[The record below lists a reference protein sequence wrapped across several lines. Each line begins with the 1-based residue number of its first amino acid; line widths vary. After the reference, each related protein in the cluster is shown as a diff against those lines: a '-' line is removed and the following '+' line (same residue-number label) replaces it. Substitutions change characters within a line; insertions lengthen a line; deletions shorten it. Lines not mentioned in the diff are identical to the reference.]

1 MLRAGKTG
9 LSASIDRRSR
19 WIDYYDFL
27 FFMDDFIGSDMT
39 VGASQGYEWRAPM
52 VAGEEQV
59 PALVRMQQ
67 GRDNEWR
74 APMALPSAQVTGWFD
89 EQAEAHRRNRALQ
102 AFDVLA
108 EGVDLSLRPN
118 ARKLAVDAFGEDFVR
133 DWESSD
139 GVVRDQLSGMR
150 FNEFVM
156 RRDGDDDVDGLM
168 RYRELSGNRDVLSEV
183 DMWRDYAGKR
193 KGEIDSFRAA
203 RKAEGEKYA
212 EILSR
217 AVRGEAVTND
227 ELAAVVKGGYSLAD
241 ITAAGKAY
249 TLMQTVDP
257 DNYARAYDLITGSNA
272 AMALC
277 LSAMEDDAFKRYA
290 DSPVSNSFAD
300 SLRGMRRGFFEAVS
314 EEAVSG
320 RIVEH
325 MAGYPMGDTALKY
338 HGSKVATQD
347 VDRPRYNAAQR
358 AFVGDVLDRVDAGR
372 ERGMQQSGLFT
383 VGASAMAELA
393 GMMVSFS
400 SYAQPFTVSD
410 MLFASQARRESMGRA
425 HAEPMDDETYSSLV
439 QSVGRERA
447 DEMRAD
453 WQRQSSRAAIG
464 AASIWYA
471 GSEYV
476 SMKIGLGAGGRVAAR
491 LAPGAMG
498 RLASRSALR
507 NRTFAGAYAGGVL
520 RSGFDL
526 GVAMPLARG
535 GLDYLYD
542 SMPWADSKLATGADE
557 LAGWYNELGSGRR
570 WAGVLGMALAGGAP
584 HAYGTRNNARR
595 ILAERK
601 GAMVEGVTGE
611 QFDSTLYLPERERVE
626 KLAAFS
632 RENREREPEEVIRR
646 AIAACKDE
654 VDRQKADEMR
664 QDAAVEAAM
673 QSLGYSIEASGEG
686 GKGFLYYEGYFN
698 ERGEFER
705 GAKRM
710 ELDADDLAVFVQQ
723 VLDAK
728 ANRFLRSVG
737 VGETA
742 QRMRD
747 EMGKM
752 RLVDAFRETVK
763 GDVSVEWMR
772 PEAMRMIEE
781 RGQRAAQR
789 LEQRVREEMESN
801 PAADEQELRRRV
813 GEEVHD
819 DLGDNRPLAVMIRRA
834 EGVRQRAA
842 IEEARGNVLDKNA
855 PFSWAYVVTRGSGAS
870 KRRILR
876 IAEGATVHEVA
887 EEFGEQVMLDWMDAE
902 GMDYV
907 SAFMMLDSMR
917 VQMARSGDKAARELA
932 DTLTTLHKREP
943 GLYARIRE
951 DGALGNASELGSVR
965 RDVIEALSRMM
976 LSDFIRR
983 VQRGEVELPQWSR
996 ALLDAAH
1003 TNAVTFAE
1011 EMELGAALAKA
1022 KEGGWMPEAVSR
1034 MLDLSEGGVRE
1045 ALAREASVEDF
1056 SSAWMEKMRRQA
1068 EFDSR
1073 NGRLRDPD
1081 YLDDFYS
1088 AAAAGQQQAEEERAA
1103 VEAVAEEEARQSV
1116 TELEEEGKTHEQ
1128 AVTERA
1134 ERFADAKQE
1143 ETDGNPAA
1151 LDDGAFCGGR
1161 CLEVEDETGLVC
1173 RGGLLEVDRLTILP
1187 NFKQGADAESGV
1199 VEPLRGDYR
1208 PDHDPIRV
1216 WQRADGSLQVISGRH
1231 RLDAARRAGA
1241 SRIMSYVYR
1250 EDAAH
1255 DELWARRYDIES
1267 NIRDNQ
1273 ATPLEVALYVRG
1285 EWTGGS
1291 PLTEEQV
1298 ARAGIDR
1305 KGKMGAV
1312 GYRIGR
1318 DAGDS
1323 VMDAL
1328 RNGLIDDRDALTI
1341 AGFCPG
1347 DDVVQRVGLRM
1358 ALDGSS
1364 RAEVL
1369 ERMAAEVAKQEMQ
1382 RELGLGGTDLFGHA
1396 IDDDAFMTFCS
1407 KYVVRRRNELAKD
1420 AQYLRTNA
1428 GRRNSSTLAEK
1439 YGVDVKDPEAL
1450 RAKLKEL
1457 DALRERWKHP
1467 YTDTE
1472 LLGEIR
1478 EAYKAES
1485 GEHEESADEV
1495 TLRTYQESMGTA
1507 GAYTED
1513 HSARGGFKAR
1523 TGSDKFARDEA
1534 GKEPGLRVNV
1544 VARLANGKKASK
1556 NALVADSS
1564 GNTIWGKLPDLDV
1577 LHDEEYANKL
1587 ILMRLGYSSSGF
1599 THIVRKHG
1607 QWIMDAMGI
1616 DDPVQACKRFIE
1628 TVMSGVTKIQKRS
1641 DMSLVVKSGE
1651 SERYFIVAIGK
1662 DKVLPDYAGIKTAFV
1677 ADRPARY
1684 DSENT
1689 LYEANG
1695 VLELRIP
1702 MSSIG
1707 ENQRLRVTS
1716 ESKDRT
1722 SDYPVAATPNAP
1734 KERMAS
1740 IGEIVK
1746 TETVVPVDKSSRE
1759 TEDYSVGG
1767 SKAFDFK
1774 EAKRRGLTYTD
1785 PADGQEKFIIPIRNA
1800 EGELLARLK
1809 SDFTRGQ
1816 LLGVPTGGH
1825 RDVTMGALL
1834 QYEELYRNYPELRK
1848 LRVRLY
1854 NPQMSDDRL
1863 GYSSPARNGEAQY
1876 IALNVGALRAYGEDA
1891 EAQVVKTLLHESQHA
1906 IQHFEGFARGFTG
1919 NADKGQMIAYLEAAI
1934 ADRKRSGTDDD
1945 WSRDNLA
1952 FLEDMLDRVI
1962 RTEPSSLDM
1971 PNLEWEELSYSVYWL
1986 SHGEQEARWTMDA
1999 KPGTEVPVWDSE
2011 DKGLDSWHTVALRS
2025 KAAADMLGGVTF
2037 AGMGRFQ
2044 RLLEGRL
2051 GSSGEFMFDRRVF
2064 QMYENVVRRARELDM
2079 LSSGEGEQ
2087 GLKLAAEGMALMD
2100 SLTAML
2106 PDTYR
2111 FALEP
2116 YKVYFSSYAK
2126 LRGSGSPVEA
2136 GAVVPMRG
2144 WDARMEGAYERI
2156 VREMLR
2162 EESRMFEREF
2172 WGDVLEDFPDLAR
2185 ALPEMRERYA
2195 ELLEEAK
2202 GEFPRERGESPKAM
2216 RRRLDL
2222 MDVYVMAGM
2231 RERFAEELLDLYKA
2245 TGAMRADRM
2254 MAKFLERVRLQL
2266 DAFRKDRT
2274 LGRIRRAVDVLTPR
2288 AGDGGKPVKGHI
2300 GAENYRRVL
2309 DYVRLMEL
2317 TRGQRDGF
2325 MEQFKPADAPE
2336 GSEVYEGMRRWDD
2349 VDPAE
2354 VLHIVTYD
2362 EMGDEI
2368 VIDCTKQEYET
2379 YACFDV
2385 MSSAQ
2390 AEAAARALGEFI
2402 RTGRQ
2407 AWENAEE
2414 AARQRI
2420 AARCAPLLEG
2430 FSETENERRARRKRE
2445 ERAWVSPVR
2454 KVLNLFSGA
2463 MNDAQFFDA
2472 LSGIKE
2478 IEPWARE
2485 FTDRI
2490 ARAHVYLECQEK
2502 ERHAFMM
2509 GAVRR
2514 AAGSDKP
2521 KVVHEWFDRVNR
2533 SADTGIVLVPGE
2545 PDFLGREHEKL
2556 RLQFLGLLRRK
2567 THEKNF
2573 RPNKFAE
2580 ALRFLLSDEQADR
2593 LPDALAEEV
2602 LAKYGAI
2609 GDAEKS
2615 KLKGDAAL
2623 RSLLTAREYERFAHI
2638 NGSARSRAKKARK
2651 KWLAENPDRREDAT
2665 LAADGESLHLTRLE
2679 AAYRVLMCE
2688 QEDYRE
2694 MLALQGYSEEV
2705 VGRLMRFA
2713 GDDVMRLAYELRDKL
2728 GERTGAIREI
2738 YERVYGMP
2746 FPEVDNYFRAYFD
2759 VHHAEKR
2766 ETTLDGQ
2773 GTGKAAGSGR
2783 VRILYTRQ
2791 HHNQKLDPTMD
2802 VVTAFNAAMREQD
2815 VLVGY
2820 GDLPSDITRLVN
2832 YQQEGVRMVD
2842 ALHATIGAE
2851 ATDTMLLHA
2860 NNMKQLAGGAEE
2872 TARGLLR
2879 ILRAFSSPSAV
2890 MILNYRVGSLLKQY
2904 TGLFNTVAGS
2914 DMVTLGEWS
2923 RSAGRVS
2930 VGLGKISVAELMK
2943 RPELDSRF
2951 KGWSSSVEKEML
2963 FGYGDNVTPRMAADS
2978 AFRAGMSLMEWVDV
2992 RANAKSCAILYDAVY
3007 RKAQKMNK
3015 SATHEELDALAMQE
3029 VRRSLALK
3037 SQPLD
3042 WRQKALI
3049 GAKASI
3055 FKVGNLFLGG
3065 ESMNLLGNLARLMA
3079 RGKKGDYARLAQVW
3093 LSHGAALSVL
3103 NMVYN
3108 FFTDDE
3114 EQWKKRNLLANF
3126 VLGTALGP
3134 MSGVPFA
3141 SQMFSAV
3148 NAVTPRSWGYWLPSS
3163 SMLPFAD
3170 VNRLYHDFRKAFG
3183 NKGSWQDRSIAANN
3197 VLRALLVG
3205 SAAAFTNP
3213 RTMTGAA
3220 IKAGSYALAAASTVA
3235 DFLLRVERA
3244 AEERL

>member
-1 MLRAGKTG
+1 MK
-9 LSASIDRRSR
+9 
-19 WIDYYDFL
+19 
-27 FFMDDFIGSDMT
+27 
-39 VGASQGYEWRAPM
+39 VGAESSRTSGGFGFIHALKHAPEM
-52 VAGEEQV
+52 MEADG
-59 PALVRMQQ
+59 
-67 GRDNEWR
+67 
-74 APMALPSAQVTGWFD
+74 VTPLEYFY
-89 EQAEAHRRNRALQ
+89 RLSRNILAMKK
-102 AFDVLA
+102 DVKHQ
-108 EGVDLSLRPN
+108 
-118 ARKLAVDAFGEDFVR
+118 RKNDREDAFGATGEHT
-133 DWESSD
+133 
-139 GVVRDQLSGMR
+139 GKLVV
-150 FNEFVM
+150 E
-156 RRDGDDDVDGLM
+156 
-168 RYRELSGNRDVLSEV
+168 
-183 DMWRDYAGKR
+183 
-193 KGEIDSFRAA
+193 
-203 RKAEGEKYA
+203 
-212 EILSR
+212 
-217 AVRGEAVTND
+217 
-227 ELAAVVKGGYSLAD
+227 
-241 ITAAGKAY
+241 
-249 TLMQTVDP
+249 
-257 DNYARAYDLITGSNA
+257 
-272 AMALC
+272 
-277 LSAMEDDAFKRYA
+277 
-290 DSPVSNSFAD
+290 
-300 SLRGMRRGFFEAVS
+300 
-314 EEAVSG
+314 
-320 RIVEH
+320 
-325 MAGYPMGDTALKY
+325 
-338 HGSKVATQD
+338 
-347 VDRPRYNAAQR
+347 
-358 AFVGDVLDRVDAGR
+358 
-372 ERGMQQSGLFT
+372 
-383 VGASAMAELA
+383 
-393 GMMVSFS
+393 
-400 SYAQPFTVSD
+400 
-410 MLFASQARRESMGRA
+410 
-425 HAEPMDDETYSSLV
+425 
-439 QSVGRERA
+439 
-447 DEMRAD
+447 
-453 WQRQSSRAAIG
+453 
-464 AASIWYA
+464 
-471 GSEYV
+471 
-476 SMKIGLGAGGRVAAR
+476 
-491 LAPGAMG
+491 
-498 RLASRSALR
+498 
-507 NRTFAGAYAGGVL
+507 L
-520 RSGFDL
+520 RSD
-526 GVAMPLARG
+526 
-535 GLDYLYD
+535 
-542 SMPWADSKLATGADE
+542 
-557 LAGWYNELGSGRR
+557 
-570 WAGVLGMALAGGAP
+570 
-584 HAYGTRNNARR
+584 
-595 ILAERK
+595 
-601 GAMVEGVTGE
+601 
-611 QFDSTLYLPERERVE
+611 
-626 KLAAFS
+626 
-632 RENREREPEEVIRR
+632 
-646 AIAACKDE
+646 
-654 VDRQKADEMR
+654 
-664 QDAAVEAAM
+664 
-673 QSLGYSIEASGEG
+673 EAS
-686 GKGFLYYEGYFN
+686 YTVISMYPSDID
-698 ERGEFER
+698 R
-705 GAKRM
+705 
-710 ELDADDLAVFVQQ
+710 DA
-723 VLDAK
+723 
-728 ANRFLRSVG
+728 
-737 VGETA
+737 
-742 QRMRD
+742 
-747 EMGKM
+747 
-752 RLVDAFRETVK
+752 
-763 GDVSVEWMR
+763 
-772 PEAMRMIEE
+772 
-781 RGQRAAQR
+781 
-789 LEQRVREEMESN
+789 
-801 PAADEQELRRRV
+801 
-813 GEEVHD
+813 
-819 DLGDNRPLAVMIRRA
+819 
-834 EGVRQRAA
+834 
-842 IEEARGNVLDKNA
+842 
-855 PFSWAYVVTRGSGAS
+855 
-870 KRRILR
+870 
-876 IAEGATVHEVA
+876 
-887 EEFGEQVMLDWMDAE
+887 
-902 GMDYV
+902 
-907 SAFMMLDSMR
+907 
-917 VQMARSGDKAARELA
+917 
-932 DTLTTLHKREP
+932 
-943 GLYARIRE
+943 
-951 DGALGNASELGSVR
+951 
-965 RDVIEALSRMM
+965 
-976 LSDFIRR
+976 
-983 VQRGEVELPQWSR
+983 
-996 ALLDAAH
+996 
-1003 TNAVTFAE
+1003 
-1011 EMELGAALAKA
+1011 
-1022 KEGGWMPEAVSR
+1022 
-1034 MLDLSEGGVRE
+1034 
-1045 ALAREASVEDF
+1045 
-1056 SSAWMEKMRRQA
+1056 EKMRELPIGSA
-1068 EFDSR
+1068 I
-1073 NGRLRDPD
+1073 LRFQSSGETSP
-1081 YLDDFYS
+1081 S
-1088 AAAAGQQQAEEERAA
+1088 ESSNQRTKTAADAMGAAGTTPRVNLPLHQQ
-1103 VEAVAEEEARQSV
+1103 
-1116 TELEEEGKTHEQ
+1116 
-1128 AVTERA
+1128 
-1134 ERFADAKQE
+1134 
-1143 ETDGNPAA
+1143 
-1151 LDDGAFCGGR
+1151 
-1161 CLEVEDETGLVC
+1161 
-1173 RGGLLEVDRLTILP
+1173 
-1187 NFKQGADAESGV
+1187 V
-1199 VEPLRGDYR
+1199 V
-1208 PDHDPIRV
+1208 
-1216 WQRADGSLQVISGRH
+1216 
-1231 RLDAARRAGA
+1231 
-1241 SRIMSYVYR
+1241 
-1250 EDAAH
+1250 
-1255 DELWARRYDIES
+1255 
-1267 NIRDNQ
+1267 NI
-1273 ATPLEVALYVRG
+1273 
-1285 EWTGGS
+1285 
-1291 PLTEEQV
+1291 
-1298 ARAGIDR
+1298 
-1305 KGKMGAV
+1305 
-1312 GYRIGR
+1312 
-1318 DAGDS
+1318 
-1323 VMDAL
+1323 
-1328 RNGLIDDRDALTI
+1328 
-1341 AGFCPG
+1341 
-1347 DDVVQRVGLRM
+1347 
-1358 ALDGSS
+1358 
-1364 RAEVL
+1364 
-1369 ERMAAEVAKQEMQ
+1369 
-1382 RELGLGGTDLFGHA
+1382 H
-1396 IDDDAFMTFCS
+1396 
-1407 KYVVRRRNELAKD
+1407 
-1420 AQYLRTNA
+1420 
-1428 GRRNSSTLAEK
+1428 
-1439 YGVDVKDPEAL
+1439 DVKF
-1450 RAKLKEL
+1450 
-1457 DALRERWKHP
+1457 
-1467 YTDTE
+1467 
-1472 LLGEIR
+1472 
-1478 EAYKAES
+1478 
-1485 GEHEESADEV
+1485 V
-1495 TLRTYQESMGTA
+1495 
-1507 GAYTED
+1507 
-1513 HSARGGFKAR
+1513 
-1523 TGSDKFARDEA
+1523 
-1534 GKEPGLRVNV
+1534 
-1544 VARLANGKKASK
+1544 
-1556 NALVADSS
+1556 DSS
-1564 GNTIWGKLPDLDV
+1564 GDTVHYEPLNETLD
-1577 LHDEEYANKL
+1577 
-1587 ILMRLGYSSSGF
+1587 F
-1599 THIVRKHG
+1599 
-1607 QWIMDAMGI
+1607 
-1616 DDPVQACKRFIE
+1616 
-1628 TVMSGVTKIQKRS
+1628 
-1641 DMSLVVKSGE
+1641 
-1651 SERYFIVAIGK
+1651 
-1662 DKVLPDYAGIKTAFV
+1662 
-1677 ADRPARY
+1677 
-1684 DSENT
+1684 
-1689 LYEANG
+1689 
-1695 VLELRIP
+1695 
-1702 MSSIG
+1702 
-1707 ENQRLRVTS
+1707 
-1716 ESKDRT
+1716 
-1722 SDYPVAATPNAP
+1722 
-1734 KERMAS
+1734 
-1740 IGEIVK
+1740 
-1746 TETVVPVDKSSRE
+1746 
-1759 TEDYSVGG
+1759 SVGG

-1785 PADGQEKFIIPIRNA
+1785 PADGQEKFIIPIRDA

-1825 RDVTMGALL
+1825 MDVTMGSLL

-1854 NPQMSDDRL
+1854 NPQMPEDRL

-1891 EAQVVKTLLHESQHA
+1891 EAQVVKALLHESQHA

-1919 NADKGQMIAYLEAAI
+1919 SADKGQMIAYLEAAI
-1934 ADRKRSGTDDD
+1934 ADRKRRGTDDD

-1952 FLEDMLDRVI
+1952 FLEYMRDRVI
-1962 RTEPSSLDM
+1962 STEPSSLGA
-1971 PNLEWEELSYSVYWL
+1971 PNEDWDALSYSVYWL

-1999 KPGTEVPVWDSE
+1999 KPGTGVPVWDSE
-2011 DKGLDSWHTVALRS
+2011 DKGLDSWKTVALRS
-2025 KAAADMLGGVTF
+2025 EAAADMLGGVTF

-2087 GLKLAAEGMALMD
+2087 GLKLAAEGLALMD
-2100 SLTAML
+2100 SLVAML

-2126 LRGSGSPVEA
+2126 LRGSGSSVEA
-2136 GAVVPMRG
+2136 GAMVPMRG

-2162 EESRMFEREF
+2162 EEPRMFEREF

-2185 ALPEMRERYA
+2185 ALPEMRERYT
-2195 ELLEEAK
+2195 ELQEEAK

-2216 RRRLDL
+2216 RRRLEL
-2222 MDVYVMAGM
+2222 MDVYVMSGM

-2274 LGRIRRAVDVLTPR
+2274 LGRIRRAVEVLTPR
-2288 AGDGGKPVKGHI
+2288 AGKGGKPVKGHI

-2336 GSEVYEGMRRWDD
+2336 GSEVYDGMRRWDD

-2354 VLHIVTYD
+2354 VLHVVTYD

-2472 LSGIKE
+2472 LSGVKE

-2490 ARAHVYLECQEK
+2490 ARAHVYLECHEK

-2514 AAGSDKP
+2514 ASGSDKSE
-2521 KVVHEWFDRVNR
+2521 VVHEWFDRVNR

-2545 PDFLGREHEKL
+2545 PDFLGREHETL

-2580 ALRFLLSDEQADR
+2580 ALRFLLADEQAGR

-2638 NGSARSRAKKARK
+2638 NDSARSRAQKARE
-2651 KWLAENPDRREDAT
+2651 KWLEENKRRPDAT
-2665 LAADGESLHLTRLE
+2665 LAGDGESLNLTRLE

-2694 MLALQGYSEEV
+2694 MLALQGYSADV
-2705 VGRLMRFA
+2705 VGRLRRFA

-2802 VVTAFNAAMREQD
+2802 VVTAFNVAMREQD
-2815 VLVGY
+2815 VLVGF

-2963 FGYGDNVTPRMAADS
+2963 FGYGDNVSPKLALDS

-3134 MSGVPFA
+3134 ISGVPFA

-3163 SMLPFAD
+3163 AMMPFAD
-3170 VNRLYHDFRKAFG
+3170 FNRLYHDFCKAFG
-3183 NKGSWQDRSIAANN
+3183 KKGSWQDRSIAANN

-3205 SAAAFTNP
+3205 SAAVFTNP